1 MAVALN
7 GKIREGRGKGANR
20 RLRGEGM
27 LPAVVYGGKANVSFM
42 VNPKELKKLIEQA
55 GINSLIELA
64 IEGDSEKKRVVVIK
78 DHQQHPVRDGWE
90 HADFLEVDMK
100 QKIKVDVPIVLEG
113 HSPGE
118 KLGGMVELNLH
129 TLSVK
134 CLPGEIPESIKIDMT
149 QVQLDQVVHVSDLSV
164 PESAEVLDNLSE
176 SVVSVH
182 EVKVKE
188 EVPEEEELVE
198 GAEVV
203 AEEGAEAPAD
213 AKAEDKGED
222 KGEAKGKDKGKS
234 AEAEKK

>member
-1 MAVALN
+1 MAVALK

-20 RLRGEGM
+20 RLRDEGM
-27 LPAVVYGGKANVSFM
+27 LPAVVYGGKSNVSLM

-64 IEGDSEKKRVVVIK
+64 IEGDSEQKRVVVIK

-100 QKIKVDVPIVLEG
+100 QKIKVDVPIILEG

-149 QVQLDQVVHVSDLSV
+149 QVELDQVVHVSDLVV

-188 EVPEEEELVE
+188 EAPAEEELVE
-198 GAEVV
+198 GAE
-203 AEEGAEAPAD
+203 EGAEAPA
-213 AKAEDKGED
+213 AEKAEDKGE
-222 KGEAKGKDKGKS
+222 S

>member
-1 MAVALN
+1 MAVALK

-20 RLRGEGM
+20 RLRTEGM
-27 LPAVVYGGKANVSFM
+27 LPAVVYGGKSNVSFT
-42 VNPKELKKLIEQA
+42 VNPRDLKKLVEQA

-64 IEGDSEKKRVVVIK
+64 IEGDTEPQRVVVIK
-78 DHQQHPVRDGWE
+78 DHQQHPIRDGWE

-100 QKIKVDVPIVLEG
+100 QEIKVDVPIVLEG

-134 CLPGEIPESIKIDMT
+134 CLPGEIPESIKVDMT
-149 QVQLDQVVHVSDLSV
+149 QVELDQVVHVSDLTV
-164 PESAEVLDNLSE
+164 PDNIEVLDNSSE

-182 EVKVKE
+182 EVKIIE
-188 EVPEEEELVE
+188 EAPEEEELVE
-198 GAEVV
+198 DAEEG
-203 AEEGAEAPAD
+203 AEEGAEAPAAD
-213 AKAEDKGED
+213 KAEDKGE
-222 KGEAKGKDKGKS
+222 S

>member
-1 MAVALN
+1 MAVALK

-20 RLRGEGM
+20 RLRTEGM
-27 LPAVVYGGKANVSFM
+27 LPAVVYGGKSNVSFT
-42 VNPKELKKLIEQA
+42 VNPKDLKKLIEQA

-64 IEGDSEKKRVVVIK
+64 IEGDSAQKRVVVIK
-78 DHQQHPVRDGWE
+78 DHQQHPIRDGWE

-100 QKIKVDVPIVLEG
+100 QEIKVDVPIVLEG

-134 CLPGEIPESIKIDMT
+134 CLPGEIPESIKVDMT
-149 QVQLDQVVHVSDLSV
+149 QVELDQVVHVSDLTV
-164 PESAEVLDNLSE
+164 PDNIEVLDNSSE

-182 EVKVKE
+182 EVKIKE
-188 EVPEEEELVE
+188 EAPEEEELVE
-198 GAEVV
+198 DAEEG
-203 AEEGAEAPAD
+203 AEEGAEAPAAD
-213 AKAEDKGED
+213 KAEDKGE
-222 KGEAKGKDKGKS
+222 S

>member
-1 MAVALN
+1 MAVALK

-20 RLRGEGM
+20 RLRTEGM
-27 LPAVVYGGKANVSFM
+27 LPAVVYSRKSNVSFT
-42 VNPKELKKLIEQA
+42 VNPKDLKKLIEQA

-64 IEGDSEKKRVVVIK
+64 IEGDTEPQRVVVIK
-78 DHQQHPVRDGWE
+78 DHQQHPIRDGWE

-100 QKIKVDVPIVLEG
+100 QEIKVDVPIVLEG

-134 CLPGEIPESIKIDMT
+134 CLPGEIPESIKVDMT
-149 QVQLDQVVHVSDLSV
+149 QVELDQVVHVSDLTV
-164 PESAEVLDNLSE
+164 PDNIEVLDNSSE

-182 EVKVKE
+182 EVKIKE
-188 EVPEEEELVE
+188 EAPAEEELVE
-198 GAEVV
+198 DAEEG
-203 AEEGAEAPAD
+203 AEEGAEAPAAD
-213 AKAEDKGED
+213 KAEDKGE
-222 KGEAKGKDKGKS
+222 S

>member
-1 MAVALN
+1 MAVALK

-20 RLRGEGM
+20 RLRGEGL
-27 LPAVVYGGKANVSFM
+27 LPAVVYGGKSNVSFT
-42 VNPKELKKLIEQA
+42 VNPKELKKLIEQE

-64 IEGDSEKKRVVVIK
+64 IEGDSEKNRVVVIK
-78 DHQQHPVRDGWE
+78 EHQQHPIRDGWE

-129 TLSVK
+129 TISVK
-134 CLPGEIPESIKIDMT
+134 CLPGDIPESIKIDMT
-149 QVQLDQVVHVSDLSV
+149 KVELDQVVHVSDLAV
-164 PESAEVLDNLSE
+164 PAGAEVLDNMSE

-188 EVPEEEELVE
+188 EAPAEEELVE
-198 GAEVV
+198 GAE
-203 AEEGAEAPAD
+203 EDAEAPA
-213 AKAEDKGED
+213 AEKAEEKGE
-222 KGEAKGKDKGKS
+222 S

>member
-1 MAVALN
+1 MAVALK

-20 RLRGEGM
+20 RLRTEGM
-27 LPAVVYGGKANVSFM
+27 LPAVVYGGKSNVSFT
-42 VNPKELKKLIEQA
+42 VNPRDLKKLVEQA

-64 IEGDSEKKRVVVIK
+64 IEGDTEPQRVVVIK
-78 DHQQHPVRDGWE
+78 DHQQHPIRDGWE

-100 QKIKVDVPIVLEG
+100 QEIKVDVPIVLEG

-134 CLPGEIPESIKIDMT
+134 CLPGEIPESIKVDMT
-149 QVQLDQVVHVSDLSV
+149 QVELDQVVHVSDLTV
-164 PESAEVLDNLSE
+164 PDNIEVLDNSSE

-182 EVKVKE
+182 EVKIIE
-188 EVPEEEELVE
+188 EAPAEEELVE
-198 GAEVV
+198 DAEEG
-203 AEEGAEAPAD
+203 AEEGAEAPAAD
-213 AKAEDKGED
+213 KAEDKGE
-222 KGEAKGKDKGKS
+222 S

>member
-1 MAVALN
+1 MAVALK

-20 RLRGEGM
+20 RLRTEGM
-27 LPAVVYGGKANVSFM
+27 LPAVVYSRKSNVSFT
-42 VNPKELKKLIEQA
+42 VNPKDLKKLIEQA

-64 IEGDSEKKRVVVIK
+64 IEGDTEPQRVVVIK
-78 DHQQHPVRDGWE
+78 DHQQHPIRDGWE

-100 QKIKVDVPIVLEG
+100 QEIKVDVPIVLEG

-134 CLPGEIPESIKIDMT
+134 CLPGEIPESIKVDMT
-149 QVQLDQVVHVSDLSV
+149 QVELDQVVHVSDLTV
-164 PESAEVLDNLSE
+164 PDNIEVLDNSSE

-182 EVKVKE
+182 EVKIIE
-188 EVPEEEELVE
+188 EAPAEEELVE
-198 GAEVV
+198 DAEEG
-203 AEEGAEAPAD
+203 AEEGAEAPAAD
-213 AKAEDKGED
+213 KAEDKGE
-222 KGEAKGKDKGKS
+222 S

>member
-1 MAVALN
+1 MAVALK

-20 RLRGEGM
+20 RLRTEGM
-27 LPAVVYGGKANVSFM
+27 LPAVVYSRKSNVSFT
-42 VNPKELKKLIEQA
+42 VNPRDLKKLVEQA

-64 IEGDSEKKRVVVIK
+64 IEGDTEPQRVVVIK
-78 DHQQHPVRDGWE
+78 DHQQHPIRDGWE

-100 QKIKVDVPIVLEG
+100 QEIKVDVPIVLEG

-134 CLPGEIPESIKIDMT
+134 CLPGEIPESIKVDMT
-149 QVQLDQVVHVSDLSV
+149 QVELDQVVHVSDLTV
-164 PESAEVLDNLSE
+164 PDNIEVLDNSSE

-182 EVKVKE
+182 EVKIIE
-188 EVPEEEELVE
+188 EAPAEEELVE
-198 GAEVV
+198 DAEEG
-203 AEEGAEAPAD
+203 AEEGAEAPAAD
-213 AKAEDKGED
+213 KAEDKGE
-222 KGEAKGKDKGKS
+222 S

>member
-1 MAVALN
+1 MAVALK

-20 RLRGEGM
+20 RLRTEGM
-27 LPAVVYGGKANVSFM
+27 LPAVVYGGKSNVSFT
-42 VNPKELKKLIEQA
+42 VNPKDLKKLIEQA

-64 IEGDSEKKRVVVIK
+64 IEGDTEPQRVVVIK
-78 DHQQHPVRDGWE
+78 DHQQHPIRDGWE

-100 QKIKVDVPIVLEG
+100 QEIKVDVPIVLEG

-134 CLPGEIPESIKIDMT
+134 CLPGEIPESIKVDMT
-149 QVQLDQVVHVSDLSV
+149 QVELDQVVHVSDLTV
-164 PESAEVLDNLSE
+164 PDNIEVLDNSSE

-182 EVKVKE
+182 EVKIIE
-188 EVPEEEELVE
+188 EAPEEEELVE
-198 GAEVV
+198 DAEEG
-203 AEEGAEAPAD
+203 AEEGAEAPAAD
-213 AKAEDKGED
+213 KAEDKGE
-222 KGEAKGKDKGKS
+222 S

>member
-1 MAVALN
+1 MSVALK
-7 GKIREGRGKGANR
+7 GKIREGQGKGANR
-20 RLRGEGM
+20 RLRSEGM
-27 LPAVVYGGKANVSFM
+27 LPAVVYGGKSNVSFM
-42 VNPKELKKLIEQA
+42 VNPKELKKLIDQA

-64 IEGDSEKKRVVVIK
+64 IEGDSEQKRVVVIK

-149 QVQLDQVVHVSDLSV
+149 KVELDQVVHVSDLSV
-164 PESAEVLDNLSE
+164 PESAEVLDNASE

-188 EVPEEEELVE
+188 EASAAEELVE
-198 GAEVV
+198 GAEVGEV
-203 AEEGAEAPAD
+203 APA
-213 AKAEDKGED
+213 AEKSEEKG
-222 KGEAKGKDKGKS
+222 AS